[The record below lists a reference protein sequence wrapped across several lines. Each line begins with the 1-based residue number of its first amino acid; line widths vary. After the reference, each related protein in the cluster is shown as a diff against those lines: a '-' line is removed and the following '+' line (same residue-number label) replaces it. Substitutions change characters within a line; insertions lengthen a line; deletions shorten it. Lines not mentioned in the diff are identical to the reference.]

1 MTAST
6 TLVTGIGELGTMD
19 PDHPDAEDELGT
31 LHDAAL
37 VLGADD
43 WAGGAGR

>member
-6 TLVTGIGELGTMD
+6 TLVTGIGELSTMD
-19 PDHPDAEDELGT
+19 LDHPDAEDELGT

-37 VLGADD
+37 EAGADD
-43 WAGGAGR
+43 RTAAPGR